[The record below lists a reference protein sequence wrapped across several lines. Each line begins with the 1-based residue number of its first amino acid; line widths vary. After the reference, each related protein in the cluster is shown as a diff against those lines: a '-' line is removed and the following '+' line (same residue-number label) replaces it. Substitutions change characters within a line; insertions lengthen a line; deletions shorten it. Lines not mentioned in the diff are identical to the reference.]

1 MARVRNRIEKPYL
14 ILCEGIDVE
23 NVMIGYLNSDALAFD
38 RRFANDIQTLNF
50 KGVEELPVYLSNLK
64 KMEGYEIVR
73 QILVLRDA
81 ERDVQKAINMVKKA
95 FRVNGLPVPDS
106 VHAWIKA
113 NDSSERKIATAFT
126 LLPTC
131 DANPTEGALEDLCL
145 NILKAEYADDMQKDI
160 QGFINEVKNKYGSV
174 SAHEHKSRL
183 HTYFSVNEDF
193 ISLKIGEAALA
204 GAFDWG
210 SEKLKG
216 LKELMAAGFEQ

>member
-23 NVMIGYLNSDALAFD
+23 NVMIGYLNSAALAFD

-50 KGVEELPVYLSNLK
+50 KGVEELPVYLGNLK

-81 ERDVQKAINMVKKA
+81 ERDVQKAINMVTKA

-106 VHAWIKA
+106 VHTWIKA
-113 NDSSERKIATAFT
+113 SDSAEQKIATAFT

-145 NILKAEYADDMQKDI
+145 DILKAEYADDMQKDI

-183 HTYFSVNEDF
+183 HTYFSVNEGF

-210 SEKLKG
+210 SEKLNG